1 MASIQGL
8 QKALDSK
15 TFDPSD
21 FTQDQLILVDEL
33 IKTGNLQGYGSIN
46 DVIKERAGAAV
57 GVAQE
62 KQKKIQ
68 PFQQATKEAGFE
80 VERADL
86 ELVGDVSGSAFAMK
100 IF

>member
-33 IKTGNLQGYGSIN
+33 IKTGNLKITFLRVPS
-46 DVIKERAGAAV
+46 DSLLKKERE
-57 GVAQE
+57 Q
-62 KQKKIQ
+62 
-68 PFQQATKEAGFE
+68 
-80 VERADL
+80 L
-86 ELVGDVSGSAFAMK
+86 
-100 IF
+100 

>member
-15 TFDPSD
+15 TFDPND

-33 IKTGNLQGYGSIN
+33 IKSGNLQGYGSIN

-62 KQKKIQ
+62 KQKILIKILIYFA
-68 PFQQATKEAGFE
+68 PSFQLLPSRNRVVLASF
-80 VERADL
+80 
-86 ELVGDVSGSAFAMK
+86 LVS
-100 IF
+100 

>member
-1 MASIQGL
+1 MATLQGL
-8 QKALDSK
+8 QKALDNK

-33 IKTGNLQGYGSIN
+33 FKSGNLKGYGSIN

-62 KQKKIQ
+62 NSTISTSNKRSW
-68 PFQQATKEAGFE
+68 F
-80 VERADL
+80 
-86 ELVGDVSGSAFAMK
+86 
-100 IF
+100 